1 MVKNF
6 KAIYF
11 FLFAIIFFNLKFFLM
26 KKNLCEKNCQIIN
39 NEIDLINCLDS
50 CAINSNEIIENNFPK
65 GKFFLLLTIEISSFI
80 LIVWIINKIF
90 IEKKINLNSF
100 YVNNFAN
107 KLLQE
112 KLLSNDYIKLN

>member
-1 MVKNF
+1 MVKNI

-11 FLFAIIFFNLKFFLM
+11 FLFAIIFFNLKFFLT
-26 KKNLCEKNCQIIN
+26 KKNLCEKNCQVIN

-65 GKFFLLLTIEISSFI
+65 AKFFLLLTIEISSFI

-90 IEKKINLNSF
+90 IEKKLNLNSF
-100 YVNNFAN
+100 YEYFPN